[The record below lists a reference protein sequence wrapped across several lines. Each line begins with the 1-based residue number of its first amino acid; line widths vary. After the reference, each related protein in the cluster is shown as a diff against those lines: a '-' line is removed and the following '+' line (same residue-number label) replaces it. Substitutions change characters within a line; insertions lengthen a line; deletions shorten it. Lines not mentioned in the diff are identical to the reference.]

1 MSTYVLCAA
10 RNAAAFIGDC
20 LSGVRAQTVRDWRC
34 LLRDDGSTD
43 DTATRIA
50 EFALSDS
57 RFVLAQRGEPAIGAA
72 EGFHSLLRLV
82 PAGAPVALVDA
93 DDVWLPS
100 HLERSLELLQAA
112 DPSGGEALLVHGDLE
127 VVDAE
132 LRPLQPSLW
141 KARDLRPEPATLRR
155 VAVDNVATGS
165 TIVMSP
171 ALVALLRDRPI
182 VGAAFQDSWYA
193 LAAAAFGR
201 IVARHEVTARYRQH
215 SANTIGAGGRR
226 DDGLAAVLRGAARG
240 LSARRQFRRDLA
252 RGSAQAGAFAAAFT
266 DLLSPADRAFLA
278 RYARIP
284 SLPWPQRAAEV
295 WRLREYPGRGTLRAL
310 GEALRA

>member
-1 MSTYVLCAA
+1 MTTYVLCAA

-20 LSGVRAQTVRDWRC
+20 LGGVRAQTLRDWRC

-43 DTATRIA
+43 ETGTRIA
-50 EFALSDS
+50 EFALRDS
-57 RFVLAQRGEPAIGAA
+57 RIVLAQRGEPAIGAA

-82 PAGAPVALVDA
+82 PAGATVALVDA
-93 DDVWLPS
+93 DDVWLPT
-100 HLERSLELLQAA
+100 HLERSLAAMREA
-112 DPSGGEALLVHGDLE
+112 DPTGSEALLVHGDLE
-127 VVDAE
+127 VVDAA
-132 LRPLQPSLW
+132 LQPLHPSLW
-141 KARDLRPEPATLRR
+141 RARGLVPEPATLQR

-171 ALVALLRDRPI
+171 ALVGVLRDRPI

-201 IVARHEVTARYRQH
+201 LIARHDVTVRYRQH
-215 SANTIGAGGRR
+215 SANTIGAGARR

-266 DLLSPADRAFLA
+266 DLLSDADRAFLT

>member
-1 MSTYVLCAA
+1 MTTYVLCSA

-20 LSGVRAQTVRDWRC
+20 LASVRAQTLRDWRC

-43 DTATRIA
+43 DTRARIA
-50 EFALSDS
+50 EFALLDT
-57 RFVLAQRGEPAIGAA
+57 RIALAQRGEPAIGAA

-82 PAGAPVALVDA
+82 PAGATVALVDA
-93 DDVWLPS
+93 DDVWLPT
-100 HLERSLELLQAA
+100 HLERSLAALRDA
-112 DPSGGEALLVHGDLE
+112 DPTGGEALLVHGDLE
-127 VVDAE
+127 VVDSA
-132 LRPLQPSLW
+132 LQPLHPSLW
-141 KARDLRPEPATLRR
+141 RARGLIPEPATLPR
-155 VAVDNVATGS
+155 VAVDNVVTGS

-171 ALVALLRDRPI
+171 ALVAVLRERPI

-201 IVARHEVTARYRQH
+201 IIARHEVTARYRQH

-226 DDGLAAVLRGAARG
+226 DDGLAALLRGAARG
-240 LSARRQFRRDLA
+240 LGARRQFRRDLA

-266 DLLSPADRAFLA
+266 DLLSEEDRAFLT

-284 SLPWPQRAAEV
+284 SLPWPQRAQEV
-295 WRLREYPGRGTLRAL
+295 WKLRDYPGRGTLRAL